1 MRTIEAV
8 DGPAAVLF
16 GKARRAIL
24 GLLFGHPDEQF
35 YLREIVRLTDLP
47 VGSVQREVRLLVE
60 AGVATRRKI
69 ARSVFFQANPS
80 CPIFPELLSMVTKT
94 MGAADAL
101 RRALAPLSDRIEVAF
116 IYGSIA
122 EGEHDA
128 SSDIDVMIICDV
140 RVRDVM
146 AVIGTVQN
154 TTRREIN
161 PRIMGPGEARRRIAD
176 KDYFLGRVLSG
187 ERVVLLGDDR
197 ELGNLAEEQVDQEA
211 PDRPQADS

>member
-1 MRTIEAV
+1 MRTLESV
-8 DGPAAVLF
+8 EGPAAVLF

-35 YLREIVRLTDLP
+35 YLREIVRLTGLP
-47 VGSVQREVRLLVE
+47 VGSVQREVRLLAD
-60 AGVATRRKI
+60 AGVATRREI

-80 CPIFPELLSMVTKT
+80 CPIYPELLGIVTKT

-116 IYGSIA
+116 IYGSVA
-122 EGEHDA
+122 AGEHDA
-128 SSDIDVMIICDV
+128 SSDIDVMIIGDV

-176 KDYFLGRVLSG
+176 RDYFLGRMLSG